1 MTDDLDPTL
10 PVEPPAGGAD
20 AGEPAAPTEVDA
32 VVAAAPA
39 AEAEAA
45 AAQVSMDE
53 AAAAQVSMDE
63 AAQPVADAALPADP
77 ALPADAVMPA
87 DPVLDAAA
95 IATAPA
101 PTAEELAALVAAT
114 EAAMPIGLAD
124 QAADADAEQA
134 AAEAAGAKHKRR
146 HFGLGVIILRLAS
159 LAFTLLLL
167 VGGGAIGA
175 AIFQRTQPPPILVG
189 DVSTGGID
197 APPVVKELTD
207 ALTTNNAD
215 SIRSAVST
223 GPYEKLAAELQQW
236 NIQGVTSVE
245 TLATMKDGP
254 RTATE
259 IIIRAKT
266 ADGNPLIINLVV
278 HVADNKIV
286 NFR

>member
-1 MTDDLDPTL
+1 MTDELDPTL
-10 PVEPPAGGAD
+10 PVEPRAGGA
-20 AGEPAAPTEVDA
+20 EAA
-32 VVAAAPA
+32 VAAQPA
-39 AEAEAA
+39 AEAGAVAEAVA
-45 AAQVSMDE
+45 ATAQ
-53 AAAAQVSMDE
+53 AAVD
-63 AAQPVADAALPADP
+63 DAAVAESTVDAAPTVDAATAADTAMTADP
-77 ALPADAVMPA
+77 A
-87 DPVLDAAA
+87 LDAAA

-101 PTAEELAALVAAT
+101 PTADELAALVAAA

-124 QAADADAEQA
+124 PHADADAEQA

-146 HFGLGVIILRLAS
+146 HFGVGVILMRLAS
-159 LAFTLLLL
+159 LAMTLLLL
-167 VGGGAIGA
+167 AGGGAIGA

-189 DVSTGGID
+189 DVSTGGVD

-236 NIQGVTSVE
+236 DIQGVTSVE

>member
-1 MTDDLDPTL
+1 MNDDPDPAL
-10 PVEPPAGGAD
+10 PVEPTAGGSD
-20 AGEPAAPTEVDA
+20 APEAAARASVEAEVVAQPAVEAAVTPGPATAAESAAAEAAAEPALDAAMAPEPEPALDPAMAPDPALDA
-32 VVAAAPA
+32 AAVAAAPA
-39 AEAEAA
+39 
-45 AAQVSMDE
+45 
-53 AAAAQVSMDE
+53 
-63 AAQPVADAALPADP
+63 
-77 ALPADAVMPA
+77 
-87 DPVLDAAA
+87 
-95 IATAPA
+95 
-101 PTAEELAALVAAT
+101 PTADELAALVAAA
-114 EAAMPIGLAD
+114 EAAVPIGTVDPIGDSAE
-124 QAADADAEQA
+124 EQA
-134 AAEAAGAKHKRR
+134 AADAAGAKHKRHR
-146 HFGLGVIILRLAS
+146 FGIGVIILRLAS

-167 VGGGAIGA
+167 AGGAAIGA
-175 AIFQRTQPPPILVG
+175 AVFQRTQPPPILVG

-236 NIQGVTSVE
+236 DIQGVTSVE

>member
-1 MTDDLDPTL
+1 VP
-10 PVEPPAGGAD
+10 
-20 AGEPAAPTEVDA
+20 VDA
-32 VVAAAPA
+32 ATTTT
-39 AEAEAA
+39 
-45 AAQVSMDE
+45 
-53 AAAAQVSMDE
+53 
-63 AAQPVADAALPADP
+63 ADTALPTDP
-77 ALPADAVMPA
+77 A
-87 DPVLDAAA
+87 LDAAA

-101 PTAEELAALVAAT
+101 PTADELAALVAAA
-114 EAAMPIGLAD
+114 EAALPIGPMDAH
-124 QAADADAEQA
+124 ADAEAEQA
-134 AAEAAGAKHKRR
+134 AADAAGAHKRR
-146 HFGLGVIILRLAS
+146 HFGVGVILMRLAS

-167 VGGGAIGA
+167 AGGGAIGA
-175 AIFQRTQPPPILVG
+175 AIFQRTQPPPVLVG
-189 DVSTGGID
+189 DVSTGGVD

-236 NIQGVTSVE
+236 DIQGVTSVE

-254 RTATE
+254 RPATE

>member
-1 MTDDLDPTL
+1 MTDELDPTL
-10 PVEPPAGGAD
+10 PVESPVGGRDVA
-20 AGEPAAPTEVDA
+20 EAAR
-32 VVAAAPA
+32 PA
-39 AEAEAA
+39 AEAEAVA
-45 AAQVSMDE
+45 ATAQAAVDE
-53 AAAAQVSMDE
+53 AAVAESTVGAAPTV
-63 AAQPVADAALPADP
+63 DAATAADTAMTADP
-77 ALPADAVMPA
+77 A
-87 DPVLDAAA
+87 LDAAA

-101 PTAEELAALVAAT
+101 PTADELAALVAAA

-124 QAADADAEQA
+124 PHADADAEQA

-146 HFGLGVIILRLAS
+146 HFGVGVILMRLAS
-159 LAFTLLLL
+159 LAMTLLLL
-167 VGGGAIGA
+167 AGGGAIGA

-189 DVSTGGID
+189 DVSTGGVD

-236 NIQGVTSVE
+236 DIQGVTSVE

>member
-1 MTDDLDPTL
+1 MNDDPDPAL
-10 PVEPPAGGAD
+10 PVEPTAGGSDAPEAAAQASVEAEVVAQPAVEAAVTPGPATAAESRGRSPPSRAD
-20 AGEPAAPTEVDA
+20 AAMRRARARDRSAMAPDPALDA
-32 VVAAAPA
+32 AAVAAAPA
-39 AEAEAA
+39 
-45 AAQVSMDE
+45 
-53 AAAAQVSMDE
+53 
-63 AAQPVADAALPADP
+63 
-77 ALPADAVMPA
+77 
-87 DPVLDAAA
+87 
-95 IATAPA
+95 
-101 PTAEELAALVAAT
+101 PTADELAALVAA
-114 EAAMPIGLAD
+114 
-124 QAADADAEQA
+124 
-134 AAEAAGAKHKRR
+134 AEAAVPIGTGRPDRGCRR
-146 HFGLGVIILRLAS
+146 RNRRPPMPPARSTSAATSASASCILRLAS

-167 VGGGAIGA
+167 AGGAPSA
-175 AIFQRTQPPPILVG
+175 RPIFQRTQPPPILVG

>member
-1 MTDDLDPTL
+1 M
-10 PVEPPAGGAD
+10 
-20 AGEPAAPTEVDA
+20 
-32 VVAAAPA
+32 
-39 AEAEAA
+39 
-45 AAQVSMDE
+45 
-53 AAAAQVSMDE
+53 
-63 AAQPVADAALPADP
+63 
-77 ALPADAVMPA
+77 
-87 DPVLDAAA
+87 
-95 IATAPA
+95 
-101 PTAEELAALVAAT
+101 
-114 EAAMPIGLAD
+114 
-124 QAADADAEQA
+124 
-134 AAEAAGAKHKRR
+134 
-146 HFGLGVIILRLAS
+146 RLAS
-159 LAFTLLLL
+159 FAMTLLLL
-167 VGGGAIGA
+167 AGGGAIGA

-189 DVSTGGID
+189 DVSTGGVD

-254 RTATE
+254 RSATE

-266 ADGNPLIINLVV
+266 SDGNPLIINLVV

>member
-1 MTDDLDPTL
+1 M
-10 PVEPPAGGAD
+10 
-20 AGEPAAPTEVDA
+20 
-32 VVAAAPA
+32 
-39 AEAEAA
+39 
-45 AAQVSMDE
+45 
-53 AAAAQVSMDE
+53 
-63 AAQPVADAALPADP
+63 PADP
-77 ALPADAVMPA
+77 A
-87 DPVLDAAA
+87 LDAAA

-101 PTAEELAALVAAT
+101 PTADEMAALVAAT
-114 EAAMPIGLAD
+114 EAAIPIGLRRPGG
-124 QAADADAEQA
+124 DAEAEQA
-134 AAEAAGAKHKRR
+134 AADAAGASTSAATSGSASCSCDSPASPSRCSSWPAAAPSGRR
-146 HFGLGVIILRLAS
+146 
-159 LAFTLLLL
+159 
-167 VGGGAIGA
+167 
-175 AIFQRTQPPPILVG
+175 IFQRTQPPPILVG
-189 DVSTGGID
+189 DVSTGGVD

-254 RTATE
+254 RSATE

-266 ADGNPLIINLVV
+266 SDGNPLIINLVV

>member
-10 PVEPPAGGAD
+10 PVEPPADGSDAAEHGAP
-20 AGEPAAPTEVDA
+20 PAVDEA
-32 VVAAAPA
+32 VAAPA
-39 AEAEAA
+39 VEAA
-45 AAQVSMDE
+45 MTSEV
-53 AAAAQVSMDE
+53 V
-63 AAQPVADAALPADP
+63 DAADPAPAADP
-77 ALPADAVMPA
+77 ALDAEA
-87 DPVLDAAA
+87 IAAA
-95 IATAPA
+95 VA
-101 PTAEELAALVAAT
+101 PTADEMAALVAAT

-124 QAADADAEQA
+124 PAAAAEAEQA
-134 AAEAAGAKHKRR
+134 AAEAAGAMHKRR
-146 HFGLGVIILRLAS
+146 HFGLGVLLMRLAS
-159 LAFTLLLL
+159 FAFTLLLL
-167 VGGGAIGA
+167 AGGGAIGA

-189 DVSTGGID
+189 DISTGGID